1 MFLIGISVTVGV
13 TYTDIDDRTDIL
25 HFRNLEIQA
34 LQLEMSE
41 EKKCLTGW
49 PGDIT
54 VEKCNEKNLVCS
66 DSDKEEVEVNQNDIQ
81 HGKTD
86 KIEISNDEGCGSAD
100 LELYP
105 ELVAYRYNCPK
116 TRIFFQQLLDNSFF
130 DVSVT

>member
-1 MFLIGISVTVGV
+1 M
-13 TYTDIDDRTDIL
+13 
-25 HFRNLEIQA
+25 EK
-34 LQLEMSE
+34 
-41 EKKCLTGW
+41 KKCLTGW
-49 PGDIT
+49 PGDIA

-66 DSDKEEVEVNQNDIQ
+66 DSDREEVEVNQNEIQ
-81 HGKTD
+81 LGKTD

-100 LELYP
+100 LELNP